1 MESDA
6 VARST
11 LLKKVSVVFS
21 ESKFGSPYQN
31 FLDQPLHCSPCQ
43 ILVLFFLP
51 KGEGTC
57 AKKTNFAAVYL

>member
-31 FLDQPLHCSPCQ
+31 FLDTPCT
-43 ILVLFFLP
+43 VHRVKFLFCFFHP
-51 KGEGTC
+51 KEK
-57 AKKTNFAAVYL
+57 ALA